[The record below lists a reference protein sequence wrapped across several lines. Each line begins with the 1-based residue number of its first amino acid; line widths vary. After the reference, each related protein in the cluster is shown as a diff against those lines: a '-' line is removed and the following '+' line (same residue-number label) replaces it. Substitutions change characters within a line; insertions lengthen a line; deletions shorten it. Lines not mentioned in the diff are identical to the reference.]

1 METYLHHKVNVI
13 GFNSPFLDLHG
24 DNILAPLSVRTIYLP
39 LPSVIDGVWANA
51 HSYIVSAL
59 YTVVQLMQQS
69 QFTVFLQ
76 VICDD

>member
-1 METYLHHKVNVI
+1 MGSVLIHPFSICMVITYWPL
-13 GFNSPFLDLHG
+13 
-24 DNILAPLSVRTIYLP
+24 LSVRTIYLP
-39 LPSVIDGVWANA
+39 LPPVIDGVWANA
-51 HSYIVSAL
+51 HCYIVSAL